1 MITRNKND
9 DAVSPVIGVMLM
21 LVVTI
26 IIAAVVSGFA
36 GGLAGETSKPA
47 QVSIKADYSQSTGMT
62 ISHMGGDV
70 INTINTKIYVAPT
83 ADFGNYDQLRWEVN
97 SSAVLVQ
104 KGRGQTDDS
113 TYYPNPY
120 YEEDKWPWADP
131 NLLSTYVARTFQP
144 GETAVVPYGE
154 KVTVPDQPA
163 SPSTSRDIDIGWD
176 LGQVQPGTY
185 NTGSTDSGHRY
196 YGFQHT
202 NAIGQRFILSL
213 VDDAGRT
220 IARTEVQIRP

>member
-1 MITRNKND
+1 MTPKTD
-9 DAVSPVIGVMLM
+9 DAVSPVVGVMLM

-36 GGLAGETSKPA
+36 GGLAGGTSKPA
-47 QVSIKADYSQSTGMT
+47 QLSIKADYSQSTGMT
-62 ISHMGGDV
+62 ISHMGGD
-70 INTINTKIYVAPT
+70 TISTLNTKIYVAPT

-97 SSAVLVQ
+97 RSAVLVQ
-104 KGRGQTDDS
+104 KGREQTDNS

-131 NLLSTYVARTFQP
+131 NLLSTYTARTFQP

-154 KVTVPDQPA
+154 KVTVPDLDT
-163 SPSTSRDIDIGWD
+163 TSSARDVDVGWH

-185 NTGSTDSGHRY
+185 TAVESTDSGHRY
-196 YGFQHT
+196 YGFQHS

-220 IARTEVQIRP
+220 IAYTEVQIKP